1 MKIGLY
7 DWCIQNNRTDIID
20 RWDCEL
26 NTIDPRDISVY
37 SKEFIYLKCAKG
49 IHKSS
54 MYQIASLPK
63 HNSKLECKYCL
74 SFEYWCTTNDRQDLL
89 DRWDYELN
97 RIAPEEVARTSP
109 KIYYFKCPRGLHSS
123 TGYKLNN
130 LTKYSCSE
138 AKCFTCNSFAQ
149 WGIDNID
156 NDFLN
161 KYWDYEKNININPWK
176 IPYCAR
182 ATTTIYIKCQYDV
195 DHKSYKTFPSHFVSG
210 SRCPECCRVRTE
222 SYLQEAVRL
231 YLENNYDYPLSHE
244 YNCSIIA
251 YNSLSKHYMPYDNDL
266 QINNIHLIIETH
278 GKQHYEVTQLT
289 HMYAEREG
297 ISDVESLRY
306 QQYRDK
312 YKKDYALSF
321 NGYYYLELSYKTIK
335 NESFKTLIDNKI
347 HEILTLTQQNN

>member
-20 RWDCEL
+20 RWDYEL

-176 IPYCAR
+176 FHIVLA
-182 ATTTIYIKCQYDV
+182 
-195 DHKSYKTFPSHFVSG
+195 
-210 SRCPECCRVRTE
+210 
-222 SYLQEAVRL
+222 
-231 YLENNYDYPLSHE
+231 
-244 YNCSIIA
+244 
-251 YNSLSKHYMPYDNDL
+251 
-266 QINNIHLIIETH
+266 
-278 GKQHYEVTQLT
+278 QLLLF
-289 HMYAEREG
+289 
-297 ISDVESLRY
+297 I
-306 QQYRDK
+306 
-312 YKKDYALSF
+312 
-321 NGYYYLELSYKTIK
+321 
-335 NESFKTLIDNKI
+335 
-347 HEILTLTQQNN
+347 